1 MNLYV
6 RYYDGEAVVSSIDE
20 LIYSLKQFGVPESV
34 FDDDF
39 MDEVYE
45 FTHSKAVHPK
55 RFRVSPRQY
64 FILIKTN
71 VNSLAEFKANAK
83 RNAAGVPTP
92 KNDRLAILNEIC
104 PGWYD
109 GQITFKRVV
118 FSSLLN
124 KFQYKDTTFRARVKA
139 QSAIDCY
146 NRIVLYLRN
155 RQDVDPRSQFPSAK
169 GRNYSYTFLGD
180 NIPNACGAISNSKVD
195 TADNLGAVADSIG
208 AVANTAVAM
217 DHASGATATAGS
229 AMVNTGGVTADAGN
243 AISNPIGAMANSI
256 GAVANAA
263 IAMDHAGSATATA
276 GSAMGTA
283 VGTATSRDEITA

>member
-180 NIPNACGAISNSKVD
+180 NIPNACGAILNSKVA
-195 TADNLGAVADSIG
+195 TADNPGAMVTSGSATDHAGSATADAGNATSNSIGAMANSIG

-217 DHASGATATAGS
+217 DHASGATATTDS
-229 AMVNTGGVTADAGN
+229 AMT
-243 AISNPIGAMANSI
+243 
-256 GAVANAA
+256 
-263 IAMDHAGSATATA
+263 
-276 GSAMGTA
+276 TA
-283 VGTATSRDEITA
+283 VGAATSRDEITA

>member
-6 RYYDGEAVVSSIDE
+6 RYYDGEAIVSSIDE
-20 LIYSLKQFGVPESV
+20 LIYNLKQFGVPESV

-45 FTHSKAVHPK
+45 FAQSKNIHPK

-83 RNAAGVPTP
+83 RNAATSAPATP
-92 KNDRLAILNEIC
+92 KSDRLAVLNELN

-109 GQITFKRVV
+109 GQISFKRVV

-124 KFQYKDTTFRARVKA
+124 KFQYKDTIFRARVKA
-139 QSAIDCY
+139 DSAMDCY
-146 NRIVLYLRN
+146 NRIVAYLRT

-180 NIPNACGAISNSKVD
+180 NPGETIAAALRKE
-195 TADNLGAVADSIG
+195 
-208 AVANTAVAM
+208 
-217 DHASGATATAGS
+217 
-229 AMVNTGGVTADAGN
+229 
-243 AISNPIGAMANSI
+243 
-256 GAVANAA
+256 A
-263 IAMDHAGSATATA
+263 IA
-276 GSAMGTA
+276 
-283 VGTATSRDEITA
+283 